1 MSAQENHISLDGPMR
16 RILAANQAQGESCP
30 SPEIFAAYFEHSL
43 DPEETER
50 YDAHFA
56 SCPACRE
63 TLAGIAR
70 ANAGATPL
78 AHEQRESKW
87 DWKQLRLWL
96 IPAAAG
102 AMALLIAVVLYQRS
116 STAPPPNAESAS
128 SRLAV
133 PADNVAPKL
142 EARVAPAPPP
152 NSGAPPAQLQ
162 AVRKPTPVKKFAV
175 RQPQPPAALNA
186 LTRNESSAA
195 KRALDKEFDAAVV
208 AAPPPPA
215 STPQSAAAVSESV
228 EVTEAAPITEPV
240 PAVHAKASAALPQRG
255 AVQNEMARATAGV
268 SARSAAKAPDRLVVT
283 SPDSSISWTVH
294 TNHVQYAE
302 NRQPAPVQDFLPT
315 NNPITAGSAP
325 GGKVCWLVGQG
336 GSVVL
341 TTDGRLWLSAS
352 SPTTSD
358 LSAVTAK
365 SARVATVTATD
376 GHMYTTTDGGQTWK
390 SQN

>member
-1 MSAQENHISLDGPMR
+1 
-16 RILAANQAQGESCP
+16 
-30 SPEIFAAYFEHSL
+30 
-43 DPEETER
+43 
-50 YDAHFA
+50 
-56 SCPACRE
+56 
-63 TLAGIAR
+63 
-70 ANAGATPL
+70 
-78 AHEQRESKW
+78 
-87 DWKQLRLWL
+87 
-96 IPAAAG
+96 
-102 AMALLIAVVLYQRS
+102 MALLIAVVLYQRS

-128 SRLAV
+128 SRLAA
-133 PADNVAPKL
+133 PADNVAPRL

-162 AVRKPTPVKKFAV
+162 ALREPTPVKKFAV

-186 LTRNESSAA
+186 LTRNESPAA
-195 KRALDKEFDAAVV
+195 KRALDKEFNAAVV

-215 STPQSAAAVSESV
+215 STSQSAAAVSESV
-228 EVTEAAPITEPV
+228 EVTEAAPITEPA
-240 PAVHAKASAALPQRG
+240 PHAKASAALRQRD
-255 AVQNEMARATAGV
+255 AVQNEMARAAAGI
-268 SARSAAKAPDRLVVT
+268 STRSAAKAPDHLVVK

-302 NRQPAPVQDFLPT
+302 NGQPAPVQDFLPT

-336 GSVVL
+336 GAVVL

-376 GHMYTTTDGGQTWK
+376 GHMYTTMDGGQTWK